1 MSAELSVD
9 LAIQL
14 RDLLQAT
21 DQRLVLAESCTAGR
35 VAATLASLPGI
46 SQWLC
51 GSFVVY
57 RSQSKIEWLG
67 ISPAVL
73 DDPAIG
79 PVSAST
85 TLLLAQA
92 ALARSSE
99 ADIALAVT
107 GDIGP
112 GAPPEKDGKVF
123 CAMVTR
129 HGTAREAA
137 FQLTAPA
144 PTAGDD
150 IAARKARLNEATHR
164 VLQFAIETVQ
174 AAPRTY

>member
-1 MSAELSVD
+1 MSVELSVE

-14 RDLLQAT
+14 RDLLQTTA
-21 DQRLVLAESCTAGR
+21 QRLVLAESCTAGR

-67 ISPAVL
+67 ISPAML

-92 ALARSSE
+92 ALARTSE

-123 CAMVTR
+123 CAIATR
-129 HGTAREAA
+129 DGAPREAA
-137 FQLTAPA
+137 LQLVA
-144 PTAGDD
+144 PTPTANDD
-150 IAARKARLNEATHR
+150 IAARNARLNEATHR
-164 VLQFAIETVQ
+164 VLQFAIETLL
-174 AAPRTY
+174 APCRP